1 MLTEAIGLFI
11 TGMIIGSFLNALEYR
26 TEKGLSI
33 NGRSFC
39 PHCKHQLAWY
49 DLIPVF
55 SWVSLRGKCRYC
67 KKPISKQYPLIELV
81 TAGIF
86 VAVALNTNFVF
97 FTNDGLVNFSDL
109 LLDGLRLILL
119 LAISSILILIALHD
133 AKTGYI
139 LSGAA
144 YVGMVFTLIYLGLSY
159 TDSSADSLFF
169 YILPYLLSAAIF
181 AGIFFLVSFFSKE
194 KYMGAGDAEIAFL
207 IGLILGWPAT
217 LTSFALA
224 VIIGSIFSLTLMA
237 RGRANLKSEI
247 PFGPFLVSGAFA
259 AYFFN
264 DILIN
269 FYVRILLSA

>member
-1 MLTEAIGLFI
+1 MLAITIGFFI
-11 TGMIIGSFLNALEYR
+11 TGMIIGSFINALEYR

-67 KKPISKQYPLIELV
+67 SKAISKQYPLIELV
-81 TAGIF
+81 TAVIF
-86 VAVALNTNFVF
+86 TAVVLNSNFVF
-97 FTNDGLVNFSDL
+97 FTNNGPVNYSDL
-109 LLDGLRLILL
+109 LIDGIRLILL

-139 LSGAA
+139 LSGSV
-144 YVGMVFTLIYLGLSY
+144 YIGMVFALIYLVLSY
-159 TDSSADSLFF
+159 LGSDTESFLF
-169 YILPYLLSAAIF
+169 YLLPHILSATVF

-207 IGLILGWPAT
+207 IGLLLGWPAT

-224 VIIGSIFSLTLMA
+224 VIVGSIFSLALMA
-237 RGRANLKSEI
+237 RGKANLKSEI
-247 PFGPFLVSGAFA
+247 PFGPFLVMGAFL

-269 FYVRILLSA
+269 FYVRIFLSA